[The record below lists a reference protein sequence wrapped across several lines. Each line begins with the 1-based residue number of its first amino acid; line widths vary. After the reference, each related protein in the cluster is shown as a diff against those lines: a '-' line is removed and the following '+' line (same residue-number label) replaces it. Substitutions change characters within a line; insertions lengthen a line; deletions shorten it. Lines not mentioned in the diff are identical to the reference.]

1 MRRDERRRGGFD
13 RVQEGQWVWRRAEND
28 AVVDRRRGT
37 NSGEA
42 PRTPGQTA
50 NDEQL
55 RGDDVARRWASG
67 RGANAWRMVR
77 EREPRGGR
85 ELGVGRVKGSAGGF
99 IEREG
104 EERTPGSSSY
114 H

>member
-50 NDEQL
+50 NDEQRVGTVRQVEL
-55 RGDDVARRWASG
+55 RRAMTTTW
-67 RGANAWRMVR
+67 
-77 EREPRGGR
+77 
-85 ELGVGRVKGSAGGF
+85 
-99 IEREG
+99 
-104 EERTPGSSSY
+104 
-114 H
+114 